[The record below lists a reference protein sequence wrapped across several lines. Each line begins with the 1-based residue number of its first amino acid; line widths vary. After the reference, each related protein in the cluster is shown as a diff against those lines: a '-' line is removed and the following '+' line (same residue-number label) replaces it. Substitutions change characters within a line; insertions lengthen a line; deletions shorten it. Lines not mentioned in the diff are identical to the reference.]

1 MTGLPHLS
9 GVQSFNNDLF
19 RTGSAEAAAAEG
31 HGAEKR
37 AAPDAVQELEQPSA
51 TQPGESDHDGEVRR
65 DRARDDA
72 EGAAQRRGQP
82 DPRTG
87 DLVALES
94 EQTEKGAPSYG
105 RLFGR
110 LGLSASGI
118 RADHVE
124 QPRPRATL
132 PRFLTREEEVPR
144 QLEDVLG

>member
-9 GVQSFNNDLF
+9 GVQSFNNDLY

-37 AAPDAVQELEQPSA
+37 AAPDAVQELEQPGA
-51 TQPGESDHDGEVRR
+51 TQPGESDHDGEIRR
-65 DRARDDA
+65 ERARDDA
-72 EGAAQRRGQP
+72 EGAVQGRRDVHHRP
-82 DPRTG
+82 
-87 DLVALES
+87 
-94 EQTEKGAPSYG
+94 EQVDKEAPSYG
-105 RLFGR
+105 RLFRR
-110 LGLSASGI
+110 LGHGAASI